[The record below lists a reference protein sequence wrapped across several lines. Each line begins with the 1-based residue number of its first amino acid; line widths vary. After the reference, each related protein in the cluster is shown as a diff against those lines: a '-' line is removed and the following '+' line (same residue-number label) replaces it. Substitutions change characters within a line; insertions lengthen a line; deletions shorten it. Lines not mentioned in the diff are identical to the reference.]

1 MRRSAL
7 LSIALGFSLP
17 VTSVAQDAGSATLRD
32 LITQFGQATAVTG
45 YEQGFAQSLRA
56 MLKGAAI
63 DRSDNV
69 ILTLGS
75 GSPKRLLACPM
86 DEAGYVV
93 GGIRDDGYLTLRRVG
108 AAPGPLFDQQLEGQR
123 VTIIGRRGE
132 LPAVVAVRS
141 VHLTRGRNP
150 AENPFTVDDALVD
163 VGATNRQEVEQLGVQ
178 VLSPVTLTKRVR
190 WYGDDLATAPGIGRR
205 AACAAMLSAVGARDP
220 GDGTLI
226 VAVVAEHRLGAS
238 GLLAVARTLGPFAQV
253 LRVESLPDSLRTFEP
268 QPLVTTGPS
277 ANMQGVMLLT
287 LPTRFADTPVETVAL
302 ADVSRIEERIAQW
315 IGGSE
320 SQAGLLSPT
329 SPKAPQPS
337 RSPLSPSLAPADSL
351 LSTLVESYGASGA
364 EDSVRE
370 TVKRLLPSWAKPTV
384 DTAGNLWLDLGK
396 GDPVTVI
403 VAHLDEIGFRVSAIR
418 DDGTLDLT
426 ALGGFFPSLFEAQP
440 ALIHTARGPVPA
452 IFLPREKVDSA
463 PRRTPLAIRAD
474 PGVGSKEK
482 AVALGI
488 EVGNTLTM
496 PKQYVRLAGTRA
508 TGRSFDDRVG
518 CTALLLAVRKLDP
531 ARLKH
536 RVIFVWSVREE
547 IGLQGAQAV
556 ANSLGVATSRVHA
569 IDTFVSAD
577 SPLEPKS
584 FGLAPLGKG
593 PVARALDNSSVTP
606 PAYLDSLVTLARGAA
621 IPLQVGTTNGGND
634 GSTFSAWG
642 VPDVAIGWPLR
653 YSHSPAEVI
662 DLRDVANLGALV
674 RALAE
679 RW

>member
-7 LSIALGFSLP
+7 LSIVLGFSLP
-17 VTSVAQDAGSATLRD
+17 TTSGAQDAGSAKLRD

-56 MLKGAAI
+56 MLKGSMI

-75 GSPKRLLACPM
+75 GTPKRLLACPM

-108 AAPGPLFDQQLEGQR
+108 SAPGPLFDQQLEGQR
-123 VTIIGRRGE
+123 VTIVGRRGE
-132 LPAVVAVRS
+132 VPAVVAVRS
-141 VHLTRGRNP
+141 VHLTRGRNTG
-150 AENPFTVDDALVD
+150 ENPFTVDDALVD
-163 VGATNRQEVEQLGVQ
+163 VGAASRQEVERLGVQ

-190 WYGDDLATAPGIGRR
+190 WYGDDLISAPAIGRR
-205 AACAAMLSAVGARDP
+205 AACSAMLTAVAGTSP
-220 GDGTLI
+220 GEGTL
-226 VAVVAEHRLGAS
+226 VVALVAEQRLGAT
-238 GLLAVARTLGPFAQV
+238 GLIAASRTLGPFDQV
-253 LRVESLPDSLRTFEP
+253 LLVDGQPDSLGRNLEP
-268 QPLVTTGPS
+268 QPSRLTPS
-277 ANMQGVMLLT
+277 ASMREVMQLS
-287 LPTRFADTPVETVAL
+287 LPARFADTPVETVSL
-302 ADVSRIEERIAQW
+302 SDVVQIQQRVAQW
-315 IGGSE
+315 IGGTE
-320 SQAGLLSPT
+320 SQGDLISSTTSRTAPISRPT
-329 SPKAPQPS
+329 LPS
-337 RSPLSPSLAPADSL
+337 FLAPADSVL
-351 LSTLVESYGASGA
+351 GTLVESYGASGA

-370 TVKRLLPSWAKPTV
+370 TVKRLLPSWARPTV

-403 VAHLDEIGFRVSAIR
+403 VAHLDEIGFRVSAIQ

-463 PRRTPLAIRAD
+463 PRRSPSVIRAD
-474 PGVGSKEK
+474 PGVGNREK
-482 AVALGI
+482 AEALGI
-488 EVGNTLTM
+488 AVGNTLTM
-496 PKQYVRLAGTRA
+496 PKQYVRLAGNRS

-518 CTALLLAVRKLDP
+518 CTALLLAVRRLDP

-556 ANSLGVATSRVHA
+556 ANSLGVSTSRVHA

-606 PAYLDSLVTLARGAA
+606 PVYLDSLVTLARGSA